1 MAATPRLSVPK
12 LSVVIPVY
20 NEEAVLPTLFG
31 RLYPALDALGISYE
45 IVFVNDGSRDRSV
58 AVLREQFSLRPR
70 HTRVVLFHANFGQHS
85 AVMAGLAYA
94 RGEYVITLDADL
106 QNPPEEIGKLVGMLD
121 QGYDYVGTIRQQRQD
136 SWWRR
141 WFSKR
146 INKMRELITPVRITD
161 QGCMMR
167 GYARSVV
174 AALNQTREVNTFIP
188 ALASLYATKPVE
200 VPIAHEERFAGRSK
214 YSMYS
219 LIRLNFDLI
228 TGFSV
233 VPLQL
238 FSMAGMTVALFSALF
253 VLYLFVRR
261 IIVGPEAEGVF
272 TLFALVFFLIGVA
285 LFGIGL
291 LGEYVGPHLRPGT
304 RAAAL
309 HRRGG
314 PRGRRRGGR
323 GVVPGRGNAGT
334 RSGCLAVTR
343 AVVFAYSEVGVR
355 CVQELLAQGVEIPLL
370 FTHADDP
377 GREPMVRQRAAA
389 GRGARPAGR
398 DAGRPQYA
406 GMDRGGG
413 GRESRLCVLVLL
425 SPPAGQGLAGS
436 AAPRSAQYARLAAAE
451 IPGQGAGALGHSQRR
466 DRDRRQPAL
475 HGGKARRR
483 RARGSAVRAHRG
495 E

>member
-1 MAATPRLSVPK
+1 VTAVPK

-20 NEEAVLPTLFG
+20 NEEAVLPSLFA
-31 RLYPALDALGISYE
+31 RLYPTLDALGISYE
-45 IVFVNDGSRDRSV
+45 IVFVNDGSKDRSV
-58 AVLREQFSLRPR
+58 ALLRQQFSLRPQ

-94 RGEYVITLDADL
+94 RGEYVVTLDADL

-146 INKMRELITPVRITD
+146 INKLREWITPVRITD

-174 AALNQTREVNTFIP
+174 TALNQTREVNTFIP
-188 ALASLYATKPVE
+188 ALASLYAMKPIE

-238 FSMAGMTVALFSALF
+238 FSMVGMAVAILSALL
-253 VLYLFVRR
+253 VAYLFVRR
-261 IIVGPEAEGVF
+261 LIVGPEAEG
-272 TLFALVFFLIGVA
+272 LFSLFGVVFFLIGVA

-291 LGEYVGPHLRPGT
+291 LGEYVGRIYAQVRERPRYIVQAVLEEDT
-304 RAAAL
+304 AEPAELTPTLAL
-309 HRRGG
+309 
-314 PRGRRRGGR
+314 
-323 GVVPGRGNAGT
+323 
-334 RSGCLAVTR
+334 
-343 AVVFAYSEVGVR
+343 
-355 CVQELLAQGVEIPLL
+355 
-370 FTHADDP
+370 
-377 GREPMVRQRAAA
+377 
-389 GRGARPAGR
+389 
-398 DAGRPQYA
+398 
-406 GMDRGGG
+406 
-413 GRESRLCVLVLL
+413 
-425 SPPAGQGLAGS
+425 
-436 AAPRSAQYARLAAAE
+436 
-451 IPGQGAGALGHSQRR
+451 SQRGQATPR
-466 DRDRRQPAL
+466 
-475 HGGKARRR
+475 
-483 RARGSAVRAHRG
+483 
-495 E
+495 